1 MGRIRRTR
9 EPVEEG
15 HIVLLRRAA
24 KMFQG
29 GLLELIE
36 VQGWGHKVIGNGQF
50 VRAQGHPVFEPRE
63 VIECLWTTGT
73 DPRGDVPPGLLE
85 LTEVVLC
92 ASQNLPARIR
102 QPRGIRIT
110 KPIRAHA
117 ALLPDSLLSA
127 APASSVCIGPRASYR
142 VKQNLGLA
150 HGIELP

>member
-1 MGRIRRTR
+1 
-9 EPVEEG
+9 
-15 HIVLLRRAA
+15 
-24 KMFQG
+24 
-29 GLLELIE
+29 
-36 VQGWGHKVIGNGQF
+36 
-50 VRAQGHPVFEPRE
+50 
-63 VIECLWTTGT
+63 
-73 DPRGDVPPGLLE
+73 PPGLLE

-150 HGIELP
+150 HGIELPYHPSICNSSSNKKTKFRLDTSLLDT